1 MHLHIINGP
10 NLNLLGVREPEVYG
24 TDSWQHLLPPMQLMV
39 REWHREAQLTLFQS
53 NHEGSLIDYIHEYG
67 LQPETGFVLNAGG
80 LSHTSIALADAVKAV
95 AHLTPTVEVHISNVY
110 QREPYRHQ
118 SYIAA
123 AAVGSISGLGT
134 MGYQLALEFLM
145 KYMPSLP
152 NAQLKVKA

>member
-1 MHLHIINGP
+1 MHLHIIIGP

-53 NHEGSLIDYIHEYG
+53 NHEGSLIDYIHEHG
-67 LQPETGFVLNAGG
+67 LRPQTGFVINAGG
-80 LSHTSIALADAVKAV
+80 LSHTSIALADAVRAV
-95 AHLTPTVEVHISNVY
+95 GHITPTVEVHISNVY
-110 QREPYRHQ
+110 EREQYRHH

-134 MGYQLALEFLM
+134 MGYQLALQFLM
-145 KYMPSLP
+145 KYLSTQA
-152 NAQLKVKA
+152 NAKLKT